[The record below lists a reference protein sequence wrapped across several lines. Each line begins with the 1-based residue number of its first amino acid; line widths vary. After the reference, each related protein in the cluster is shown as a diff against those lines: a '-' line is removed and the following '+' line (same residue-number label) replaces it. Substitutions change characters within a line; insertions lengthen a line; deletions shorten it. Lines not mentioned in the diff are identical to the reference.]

1 MNPYFAEI
9 EYDDRARLNAGF
21 EYPKYQ
27 AQNENAMTFADD
39 PDTMIYMIDMNQEK
53 LSPEDED
60 RSARERE
67 GAAAA
72 ALIQRLTQPKED
84 GSFIWFMIKMP
95 KTATG
100 ESVTVTS

>member
-1 MNPYFAEI
+1 
-9 EYDDRARLNAGF
+9 
-21 EYPKYQ
+21 
-27 AQNENAMTFADD
+27 
-39 PDTMIYMIDMNQEK
+39 MIDMNQEK

-72 ALIQRLTQPKED
+72 ALIHRLTQPKED
-84 GSFIWFMIKMP
+84 AVFIWFMIKMP

>member
-27 AQNENAMTFADD
+27 AQNENALTFADD

-60 RSARERE
+60 RSAKR
-67 GAAAA
+67 A
-72 ALIQRLTQPKED
+72 
-84 GSFIWFMIKMP
+84 
-95 KTATG
+95 
-100 ESVTVTS
+100 